1 MTPLSAEQDRAPVSS
16 DVSHADSEVG
26 PNAQHPPAS
35 ARPDVIWARIRR
47 HKVVE
52 WDAGVRR
59 FRVCTVAWRADKIG
73 KAHAGTPRKRR
84 LPVRPAAR
92 QACAPSPVSQSYR
105 LQRLATLNVHAQAI
119 ETINGLVL
127 RWVRVMHLAVRAAP
141 LCGQ

>member
-1 MTPLSAEQDRAPVSS
+1 MPSIR
-16 DVSHADSEVG
+16 
-26 PNAQHPPAS
+26 PPA
-35 ARPDVIWARIRR
+35 RGPDASWARIRR

-105 LQRLATLNVHAQAI
+105 LQRLATLIHAQAI
-119 ETINGLVL
+119 ETINGSGTALGEIV
-127 RWVRVMHLAVRAAP
+127 VMHLAVRAAP
-141 LCGQ
+141 PARAVVARRALYIDRPGSELT

>member
-1 MTPLSAEQDRAPVSS
+1 M
-16 DVSHADSEVG
+16 
-26 PNAQHPPAS
+26 
-35 ARPDVIWARIRR
+35 
-47 HKVVE
+47 
-52 WDAGVRR
+52 DAGVRR
-59 FRVCTVAWRADKIG
+59 FRVCTVAWRADKNG

-84 LPVRPAAR
+84 LPVRPVAR
-92 QACAPSPVSQSYR
+92 HACSHSPVSQSYR